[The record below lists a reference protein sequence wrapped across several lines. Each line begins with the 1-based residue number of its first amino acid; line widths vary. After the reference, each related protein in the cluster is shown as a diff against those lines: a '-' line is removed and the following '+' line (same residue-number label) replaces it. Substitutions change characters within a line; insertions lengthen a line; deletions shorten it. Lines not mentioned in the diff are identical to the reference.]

1 MDAIVMGDNMEDNTT
16 PRLTWDGKTNTSKN
30 GVPVDYPNPAMMRQY
45 AEEEHLDRDA
55 EIKMLEGIY
64 FPLSDMR
71 EYATKHC
78 LDYTACDHLCM
89 LVKSRIAELYGGEPQ
104 F

>member
-1 MDAIVMGDNMEDNTT
+1 MGDNMEDNTT
-16 PRLTWDGKTNTSKN
+16 PRLTWGGETDISKN
-30 GVPVDYPNPAMMRQY
+30 GTPRDYPNPAIMRQY
-45 AEEEHLDRDA
+45 AEEEKLDRNA

-64 FPLSDMR
+64 FPLSNMR
-71 EYATKHC
+71 EYAMKHC